1 MNRWGP
7 PEQWPRSVAFPT
19 SRASPWRAADRVWSS
34 VDMPQCCRRVGKQEV
49 KQLDGHPLLSPPSL
63 WRDLGLTATPRR
75 NCCLPRLGRFTH
87 LSVVSRVVRAVL
99 VDCWTAVSVS
109 FVLAGRPGECQ
120 SPGENNPGL

>member
-1 MNRWGP
+1 MEGCG
-7 PEQWPRSVAFPT
+7 QGLVFGGHASVLPT
-19 SRASPWRAADRVWSS
+19 RGQART
-34 VDMPQCCRRVGKQEV
+34 

-109 FVLAGRPGECQ
+109 FVLAGRPGE
-120 SPGENNPGL
+120 